1 MASST
6 HPHNIKKQKNAD
18 ISRHRHDENRWLQPP
33 KHWSMWCFQPFSV
46 SHCCHLTTYPA
57 KDTYRWTSCSS
68 QSWFHS
74 WYDSFHLIQSWLKL
88 QRWHFYMIPN
98 DIEWWISVN
107 PICDSYCNH
116 SEWDNLIFQYI
127 PMTERGSENCQCST
141 LIHTLVYWYLLLLKQ
156 RIWERQFLDMNQQSL
171 WQRLPMID
179 IETHQECCL
188 GTSMFTVSHG
198 SIVLQTHAKIHELFS
213 QVCQLKRFI
222 WLHGTPHQ
230 RCQTELCPS
239 HQSHLSMDPRSTNDQ
254 KAQFSC
260 RSSSGLMPPPIDGCD
275 GCGHLENTEPPAT
288 FRPVFGGTKATCI
301 LCAVGWQFLVGAVRP
316 IWPRKPRSSF
326 PWLWV
331 MPYKTLKIHDSFL
344 NHLKLV
350 AKRGWDNIQNQSW
363 SCSTKRFGIPRHSDH
378 IFGMPLW
385 TLRKLQVLEDFKVW
399 LGFVF
404 ANQTKRDSKT

>member
-1 MASST
+1 
-6 HPHNIKKQKNAD
+6 
-18 ISRHRHDENRWLQPP
+18 
-33 KHWSMWCFQPFSV
+33 
-46 SHCCHLTTYPA
+46 
-57 KDTYRWTSCSS
+57 
-68 QSWFHS
+68 
-74 WYDSFHLIQSWLKL
+74 
-88 QRWHFYMIPN
+88 MIPN

-107 PICDSYCNH
+107 PYAIHIVIILNGTIWYSN
-116 SEWDNLIFQYI
+116 IFQ
-127 PMTERGSENCQCST
+127 
-141 LIHTLVYWYLLLLKQ
+141 
-156 RIWERQFLDMNQQSL
+156 
-171 WQRLPMID
+171 WQREALKLPVFHTDPHSSI
-179 IETHQECCL
+179 L
-188 GTSMFTVSHG
+188 VFTLTEATNMGATVPWHESTITLTASPHDWYWN
-198 SIVLQTHAKIHELFS
+198 SSRMLLRDKHVHSFSWIHRTANSCKIHELFS

-254 KAQFSC
+254 RLNLAAVAAQVWCLHPSMDAMDAAPGEHRTTCYVSTSFWGDKS
-260 RSSSGLMPPPIDGCD
+260 
-275 GCGHLENTEPPAT
+275 HLHL
-288 FRPVFGGTKATCI
+288 VCS
-301 LCAVGWQFLVGAVRP
+301 GWQFLVGAVRP